1 MLQGKLILSSE
12 TQDILF
18 DWKVSDRIFVSFVV
32 CILTPVTWQ
41 LKQLCLEKPSTCHTL
56 DTRINKRIVFGGGCA
71 KVC

>member
-32 CILTPVTWQ
+32 FILTPVTW
-41 LKQLCLEKPSTCHTL
+41 
-56 DTRINKRIVFGGGCA
+56 
-71 KVC
+71 